1 MSASTPDSG
10 LKAGIG
16 LGPVRA
22 ITGGVLEPFPKCPVN
37 LRDRWRTIA
46 MRYLA
51 AIALAAFVAGAG
63 LTVYSVGSLPSEKQ
77 LAARLAQSV
86 EPFLPQ
92 SGG

>member
-1 MSASTPDSG
+1 MSERCT
-10 LKAGIG
+10 
-16 LGPVRA
+16 
-22 ITGGVLEPFPKCPVN
+22 ITGGAREPFPKRPVS
-37 LRDRWRTIA
+37 LSYRWRTIA

-51 AIALAAFVAGAG
+51 AIAIAVFVAGAG
-63 LTVYSVGSLPSEKQ
+63 LAVYSVGSLPSEKQSTPTGTQ

>member
-1 MSASTPDSG
+1 
-10 LKAGIG
+10 
-16 LGPVRA
+16 
-22 ITGGVLEPFPKCPVN
+22 
-37 LRDRWRTIA
+37 

-51 AIALAAFVAGAG
+51 AIAIAALVAGAG

-77 LAARLAQSV
+77 LVARLAQSV